1 MGLHEPVTG
10 VRINFIQ
17 QLNNKTM
24 TKSYLLRKGVLSIM
38 SIAFLLIIQSC
49 GSVPFT
55 GRRQLS
61 LVSSDQILAL
71 SLQQYQEYMRTASVD
86 KNSANAEM
94 VKRVGT
100 RIATAVETFYKSN
113 GYESELKNYNWEF
126 SLVKDNSVNAFAMP
140 GGKIVVLEG
149 LLSVTQSEEGLAVVV
164 GHEVAHVIAQHSS
177 ERMSQQMALQYG
189 GSIAGGLLGTSIG
202 AQLGQQVFGIGA
214 QLGVMLPYARKQ
226 EYEADEIGLI
236 VMALA
241 GYNPEVAVSFW
252 SRMAES
258 SGGAS
263 VPAMLSTHPTD
274 QNRINNIKKVLP
286 RAMEYYQGPGKENKN
301 TSKAIKTEAS
311 PTVNTKDSKTSKD
324 WTF

>member
-1 MGLHEPVTG
+1 MNK
-10 VRINFIQ
+10 INYF
-17 QLNNKTM
+17 KA
-24 TKSYLLRKGVLSIM
+24 TKLSMMAVAI
-38 SIAFLLIIQSC
+38 LLIIQSC

-61 LVSSDQILAL
+61 LVSNEQVLAL
-71 SLQQYQEYMRTASVD
+71 SLQQYKEYISTAPVER
-86 KNSANAEM
+86 NSANAEM
-94 VKRVGT
+94 VKRVGS

-113 GYESELKNYNWEF
+113 GFESELKDYNWEF
-126 SLVKDNSVNAFAMP
+126 SLVKDKSVNAFAMP
-140 GGKIVVLEG
+140 GGKIVVYEG
-149 LLSVTQSEEGLAVVV
+149 LLPVTQSEEGLAVVV

-189 GSIAGGLLGTSIG
+189 GSIAGGLLGTSVG

-252 SRMAES
+252 SRMAQS

-274 QNRINNIKKVLP
+274 QKRIDNIKKVLP
-286 RAMEYYQGPGKENKN
+286 RAMEYYQGPGKQNKN
-301 TSKAIKTEAS
+301 TTKEIKTEAK
-311 PTVNTKDSKTSKD
+311 PNVDRKNTTTSKE
-324 WTF
+324 WSF